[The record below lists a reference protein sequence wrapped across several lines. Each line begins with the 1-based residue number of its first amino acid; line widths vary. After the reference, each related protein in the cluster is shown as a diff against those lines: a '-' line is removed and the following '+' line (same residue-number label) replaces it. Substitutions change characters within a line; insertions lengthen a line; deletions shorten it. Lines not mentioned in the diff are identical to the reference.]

1 MGATLDFSRP
11 ARRKPAIPPWSATFP
26 APALRGPALFPYL
39 TRIFWLLVQP
49 LSLVVLLLVAGL
61 ALSWLKRRWI
71 SRGLI
76 GLALLL
82 LFVCSF
88 TTFGYLLITPLEQR
102 FERPAE
108 PTQVDGIVVLGGGM
122 DGEVN
127 SVRGGYEL
135 NRSGDRLVETLRLAL
150 RHPNARI
157 VIAGGPAALVQQEP
171 EALAGKRFFEAFGI
185 APERILMDD
194 QSRNTEENAQ
204 FARQLAKLG
213 QGETWLLVTSAFHM
227 PRAVGLFR
235 RAEFP
240 VIPWPADYLASG
252 AEGVRIK
259 PDQST
264 ENISVSNLALR
275 EWAGLL
281 GYYLTGRIDQILP
294 GP

>member
-1 MGATLDFSRP
+1 MPTPSGDGRV
-11 ARRKPAIPPWSATFP
+11 
-26 APALRGPALFPYL
+26 RGTREDPALFPYL

-49 LSLVVLLLVAGL
+49 MSVVVLLLVAGL

-71 SRGLI
+71 SRVLV
-76 GLALLL
+76 GLALLA
-82 LFVCSF
+82 LFVTSF

-108 PTQVDGIVVLGGGM
+108 PVNVDGIVVLGGGM

-127 SVRGGYEL
+127 SVRGGFEL
-135 NRSGDRLVETLRLAL
+135 NRSGDRFVEALRLAL
-150 RHPNARI
+150 RHTNAKI

-171 EALAGKRFFEAFGI
+171 EAVAGKRFFKAFGI
-185 APERILMDD
+185 APERILTDD

-204 FARQLAKLG
+204 YAKELAGVTEG
-213 QGETWLLVTSAFHM
+213 QTWLLVTSAFHM

-235 RAEFP
+235 KAQFP

-252 AEGVRIK
+252 VEGERIK

-264 ENISVSNLALR
+264 ENISVSSLALR
-275 EWAGLL
+275 EWAGLV
-281 GYYLTGRIDQILP
+281 GYYLTGRIDDVLP

>member
-1 MGATLDFSRP
+1 MWTVGLSR
-11 ARRKPAIPPWSATFP
+11 RRKTFTE
-26 APALRGPALFPYL
+26 ALQRGPALFPYL

-49 LSLVVLLLVAGL
+49 LSLVVLLLLAGL

-71 SRGLI
+71 ARVLVGS
-76 GLALLL
+76 ALLL
-82 LFVCSF
+82 LFLCCF
-88 TTFGYLLITPLEQR
+88 TTFGYVLITPLEQR

-108 PTQVDGIVVLGGGM
+108 PEQIAGIVVLGGGM

-135 NRSGDRLVETLRLAL
+135 NRSGDRYVEALRLAL
-150 RHPNARI
+150 RYPDARI

-204 FARQLAKLG
+204 FAKQLAGATEG
-213 QGETWLLVTSAFHM
+213 QTWLLVTSAFHM

-235 RAEFP
+235 KADFR
-240 VIPWPADYLASG
+240 VIPWPADYVASG
-252 AEGVRIK
+252 AEGLRIK

-264 ENISVSNLALR
+264 ENVSVSSLALR
-275 EWAGLL
+275 EWTGLL
-281 GYYLTGRIDQILP
+281 GYYLTGRIDEVLP